1 MQILWNIKK
10 EDFAVKERVS
20 RMRLLDSLLAKQGL
34 ADYEEDL
41 KKKLITELFSN

>member
-1 MQILWNIKK
+1 MWNIKK

-20 RMRLLDSLLAKQGL
+20 RMRLLDSLLAKQEL